1 MTASLKDML
10 RVLTLKKIEENLF
23 RGESRDIG
31 SRSVFGGQVLGQA
44 LVAACRTVS
53 GRNAHSLHAYFLR
66 PGDVNAPI
74 LYDVERIRDGRSFN
88 TRRVVAI
95 QHGRPIFNMA
105 VSFQLEERGF
115 EHQSGMP
122 DVPAPDDL
130 PSIADLRQRAAE
142 RDPERFRNRPI
153 RQLPV
158 DIRPI
163 QPADPYVATQEP
175 PFQSIWF
182 RTVDAV
188 PSDRALHQSIL
199 AYASDFVLL
208 RTATLPFGRSLRGKN
223 AHMASLDHAMWFH
236 RDFRMDEW
244 LLFTME
250 SPSASNARGLA
261 LGKVFTQDG
270 RLIAT
275 VAQEGL
281 MRVMAEADQSTQ
293 AQREGNIGG
302 GHENRGDRSRSR
314 RALLRC

>member
-1 MTASLKDML
+1 MTASLRDML
-10 RVLTLKKIEENLF
+10 RVLDLEKIEENLF

-74 LYDVERIRDGRSFN
+74 LYDVERIRDGRTFN

-95 QHGRPIFNMA
+95 QHGRQIFNMT
-105 VSFQLEERGF
+105 VSFQQEEQGF
-115 EHQSGMP
+115 EHQSRMP

-130 PSIADLRQRAAE
+130 PSIAELRQKGVE
-142 RDPERFRNRPI
+142 RDPERFRNRPM

-163 QPADPYVATQEP
+163 QPTDPYATTPGP

-188 PSDRALHQSIL
+188 PADRALHQCIL

-208 RTATLPFGRSLRGKN
+208 RTATLPFGRALRGKN

-250 SPSASNARGLA
+250 GTSASNARGLA
-261 LGKVFTQDG
+261 LGNVYTRDG
-270 RLIAT
+270 RLVAT
-275 VAQEGL
+275 AAQEGL
-281 MRVMAEADQSTQ
+281 MRVMTNERSGQ
-293 AQREGNIGG
+293 GG
-302 GHENRGDRSRSR
+302 Q
-314 RALLRC
+314 

>member
-1 MTASLKDML
+1 MTTGLGDML
-10 RVLTLKKIEENLF
+10 RVLDLEKIEENLF

-44 LVAACRTVS
+44 LVAACRTVN

-74 LYDVERIRDGRSFN
+74 LYDVERVRDGRSFS

-105 VSFQLEERGF
+105 ASFQVEEQGL
-115 EHQSGMP
+115 EHQSRMP
-122 DVPAPDDL
+122 DVPDADDL
-130 PSIADLRQRAAE
+130 PTMADLRQKAVE
-142 RDPERFRNRPI
+142 RDPERFKNRPI

-158 DIRPI
+158 DIRPV
-163 QPADPYVATQEP
+163 QPADPYLASKQP
-175 PFQSIWF
+175 PFQSVWF
-182 RTVDAV
+182 RTVGTV
-188 PSDRALHQSIL
+188 PTDRALHQSVL

-208 RTATLPFGRSLRGKN
+208 RTATLPSGRALRGKN

-244 LLFTME
+244 LLFAME

-261 LGKVFTQDG
+261 LGSVYARDG
-270 RLIAT
+270 RLVAT
-275 VAQEGL
+275 IAQEGL
-281 MRVMAEADQSTQ
+281 MRIMAEAE
-293 AQREGNIGG
+293 R
-302 GHENRGDRSRSR
+302 
-314 RALLRC
+314 